1 MCVSTLNNALVTQG
15 VRVYVCVSTLNNAS
29 VAQGCQ
35 GCVCVSTLNNDTLVA
50 QGFAMYEMHCK
61 LFSLLLTST
70 PLKPARQGL
79 LAVLDRCG
87 GRYSKGSR

>member
-35 GCVCVSTLNNDTLVA
+35 GCVCVYL
-50 QGFAMYEMHCK
+50 
-61 LFSLLLTST
+61 
-70 PLKPARQGL
+70 P
-79 LAVLDRCG
+79 
-87 GRYSKGSR
+87 